1 MRQIWNGGSSTG
13 LWTLIGRWSV
23 LSVHACTYPRLRYI
37 SQVDESEKTIYKSQL
52 KAVIP
57 DADEKEQYFK
67 VSASIIA
74 FRSTT
79 VLTGIP

>member
-13 LWTLIGRWSV
+13 LWILIGRWSV
-23 LSVHACTYPRLRYI
+23 LSVYACTYPRLRYI
-37 SQVDESEKTIYKSQL
+37 SQVDESEKTMYKSQL